1 MNSAIFLDRDGIL
14 APVIIRDGVVGS
26 ARSQA
31 EFVITPEAVVMC
43 EKLRDAGFLLVV
55 VTNQPD
61 IDRGML
67 RMEDLEEMH
76 VELGRVL
83 RPDAIQ
89 VCGSS
94 DDADPRRKP
103 NPGMLFDAAARLDID
118 LASSW
123 IIGDSIKDIGAGR
136 AAGVRTILLKTAYNQ
151 SAHGIA
157 DVDVSDL
164 EEAVAAVVRDRM
176 TR

>member
-1 MNSAIFLDRDGIL
+1 MKSAIFLDRDGIL
-14 APVIIRDGVVGS
+14 APVVIRDGVVGS
-26 ARSQA
+26 ARSLS
-31 EFVITPEAVVMC
+31 EFVITPEAVEMC
-43 EKLRDAGFLLVV
+43 EKIRDAGFLLVV

-76 VELGRVL
+76 AQLQHL
-83 RPDAIQ
+83 LHPDEIQ
-89 VCGSS
+89 VCGSG
-94 DDADPRRKP
+94 DDDDPRRKP
-103 NPGMLFDAAARLDID
+103 NPGMLLDAAARLDID

-123 IIGDSIKDIGAGR
+123 IIGDSIKDVGAGR
-136 AAGVRTILLKTAYNQ
+136 AAGVRTMLLRTAYNQ

-164 EEAVAAVVRDRM
+164 EEAAGIILHDV
-176 TR
+176 